1 MLQPRYLPGGA
12 LAECFM
18 DLDLCNALKKE
29 KSHVSLFLGV
39 WTGSWTLLSAQCRQ
53 LSHHSSITSPQPCVL
68 PSGLEQLQRSRKA
81 AGRAGDEEGKG
92 EQAMP
97 WARLQEKKQGLL
109 DTQALSLYH
118 WGPQWYPSQG
128 CPALLLMICSAGKKI
143 YKCFAGHI
151 PLLFMSAPLNTHL
164 LQSSLQHC
172 VFGTSSYSYISKF
185 TSLLWLAG
193 ARDISSPQWCS
204 WEDVCSG
211 GMQKS
216 SSKFF
221 VFWQTLLKDFALTW
235 ARHGTGRCCASFPR
249 STGSASWIWP
259 ATTAPPWAP
268 FPLPSQPRPAFILS
282 RESSPCQ
289 IAWWFSDVNRWD

>member
-1 MLQPRYLPGGA
+1 MSACFCRHRRRRLGRSVNWQLNSALCPVPAAVTPQLHHLATALCAPKRPGAAPEEQKGCRTSWWWRREGWAGHA
-12 LAECFM
+12 LGQASREE
-18 DLDLCNALKKE
+18 AGTAG
-29 KSHVSLFLGV
+29 H
-39 WTGSWTLLSAQCRQ
+39 TGS
-53 LSHHSSITSPQPCVL
+53 
-68 PSGLEQLQRSRKA
+68 
-81 AGRAGDEEGKG
+81 
-92 EQAMP
+92 
-97 WARLQEKKQGLL
+97 
-109 DTQALSLYH
+109 SLYH